1 MNEINDTKSQM
12 LDEEDSHIRQVNA
25 SEKLCEIVERIE
37 EIEQQKAD
45 VAAALK
51 EVYNEAKCEGFDTK
65 ILRQVIRMRKM
76 EQHEIEQEQNI
87 LGLYLQALGMLG
99 MNKNHLD

>member
-1 MNEINDTKSQM
+1 MNEINDTKPQM
-12 LDEEDSHIRQVNA
+12 LDEENSHIRQINA

-45 VAAALK
+45 IAAVLK
-51 EVYNEAKCEGFDTK
+51 EVYNEAKREGFDTK
-65 ILRQVIRMRKM
+65 IIRQVIRMRKM
-76 EQHEIEQEQNI
+76 KQHEIEQEQNI

-99 MNKNHLD
+99 MKNMQ